1 MGSVIENQ
9 KRPDEL
15 SFCYAWILMLLKMK
29 KDDAKL
35 LALGFEFVACMEF
48 VTVLCCV
55 WSSLL
60 LLLWESGKTRWALFL
75 LCMDF
80 ETTGD
85 EERQCQALALRL
97 WALLHTWILLQFCLV
112 CDLLYSCCLRIRK
125 DQTSF
130 LFVVYGSWCYW
141 WWAFFVHGFC
151 CSLCC
156 LWSSACCSTK
166 D

>member
-55 WSSLL
+55 
-60 LLLWESGKTRWALFL
+60 
-75 LCMDF
+75 
-80 ETTGD
+80 
-85 EERQCQALALRL
+85 
-97 WALLHTWILLQFCLV
+97 
-112 CDLLYSCCLRIRK
+112 
-125 DQTSF
+125 
-130 LFVVYGSWCYW
+130 
-141 WWAFFVHGFC
+141 
-151 CSLCC
+151 
-156 LWSSACCSTK
+156 
-166 D
+166 